1 MKYTGKL
8 GKMLLT
14 SVGLS
19 HNMWMMYCEIKW
31 DLWLFFLILKKSYA
45 NWCCVMLWVSAC
57 CISYAASPGITWW
70 YPVIFGWILRQAVKR
85 IQLEISASKA
95 WFEMSENFG
104 EISPKFHLSKRLDTI
119 FHIDN
124 QLTEFSVIFLEYR
137 RYFGNYRYF
146 YWYCGRFP
154 DISVSG
160 QHSPLKQGDSNLN
173 IGHKAWVEPWLPLD
187 QLHICKYILNLNI
200 LKFII

>member
-85 IQLEISASKA
+85 INLKFLPPKHGLKCRKISAKYHQ
-95 WFEMSENFG
+95 NFTYQRG
-104 EISPKFHLSKRLDTI
+104 STRYSTLIISWQNFLRFFWNI
-119 FHIDN
+119 ANI
-124 QLTEFSVIFLEYR
+124 SVIIGIFIDIVGDFLIFR
-137 RYFGNYRYF
+137 
-146 YWYCGRFP
+146 
-154 DISVSG
+154 
-160 QHSPLKQGDSNLN
+160 
-173 IGHKAWVEPWLPLD
+173 WVVNTVRWNKG
-187 QLHICKYILNLNI
+187 IRTWT
-200 LKFII
+200 